1 MKQKSSSNT
10 DSKNS
15 SAIGEP
21 TTGWLIFQPWR
32 KFKNLMLKH
41 PKVSVT
47 IMLSTVVINVVL
59 MLTFS
64 GDFKS
69 VSYSFS
75 NIRSQVTDSSDH
87 SDMGIPFSFENYRT
101 MKAIQDTLSWLAA
114 KEHRTTADTAV
125 LLRLIDKIEKL
136 DPLFFDKIKKAT
148 YERDTTNRENGKAR
162 K

>member
-1 MKQKSSSNT
+1 MKQK
-10 DSKNS
+10 NS
-15 SAIGEP
+15 SKDGTASSGATEEIKKR
-21 TTGWLIFQPWR
+21 WLIFMPWR
-32 KFKNLMLKH
+32 KFRAMMQRH
-41 PKVSVT
+41 PRISII
-47 IMLSTVVINVVL
+47 IMLSAVVINVVL

-75 NIRSQVTDSSDH
+75 NVRSQVTDSSDH
-87 SDMGIPFSFENYRT
+87 SNMGIPFSFENYRT

-114 KEHRTTADTAV
+114 KEHRSAADTAI

-148 YERDTTNRENGKAR
+148 HGKDTTKPGW
-162 K
+162 

>member
-1 MKQKSSSNT
+1 MKQK
-10 DSKNS
+10 NS
-15 SAIGEP
+15 SKASVESMP
-21 TTGWLIFQPWR
+21 ATGKIKKGRLIFRPWR
-32 KFKNLMLKH
+32 KFKNLMLKY
-41 PKVSVT
+41 PRVSVI
-47 IMLSTVVINVVL
+47 IMLSAVVINVVL

-75 NIRSQVTDSSDH
+75 NIRSQVTDSSDR

-125 LLRLIDKIEKL
+125 LLRLIEKIEKL
-136 DPLFFDKIKKAT
+136 DPLFFEKIKKAT
-148 YERDTTNRENGKAR
+148 HGEDTTR
-162 K
+162 KTR

>member
-1 MKQKSSSNT
+1 MKQK
-10 DSKNS
+10 NS
-15 SAIGEP
+15 SKASAESMLA
-21 TTGWLIFQPWR
+21 TGKIKKGRLIFRPWR
-32 KFKNLMLKH
+32 KFKTLMLKY
-41 PKVSVT
+41 PRVSVT
-47 IMLSTVVINVVL
+47 IMLSAVVINVIL

-75 NIRSQVTDSSDH
+75 NVRSQVIDSSDH

-114 KEHRTTADTAV
+114 KEQRSAADTAV
-125 LLRLIDKIEKL
+125 LLRLIAKIEKL

-148 YERDTTNRENGKAR
+148 HGKDTTKRIR
-162 K
+162 

>member
-1 MKQKSSSNT
+1 MKQK
-10 DSKNS
+10 NS
-15 SAIGEP
+15 SK
-21 TTGWLIFQPWR
+21 TGWLVFQPWR
-32 KFKNLMLKH
+32 QFKSLLLKY

-47 IMLSTVVINVVL
+47 VMLSVVAINVAL
-59 MLTFS
+59 MLIFS

-75 NIRSQVTDSSDH
+75 NVRSQITDSSDR

-101 MKAIQDTLSWLAA
+101 MKAIQDTLSWLAG

-148 YERDTTNRENGKAR
+148 HGKDTTK
-162 K
+162 